1 MLPNRPKYVANS
13 VKYVANWLSRLVTFA
28 PTSHYQIKLSTL
40 VFITYASPML
50 AGLFPVCHIFIAE
63 YRARFLFDVFAR
75 SISIPPRARSL
86 YGETEHSVTH

>member
-1 MLPNRPKYVANS
+1 
-13 VKYVANWLSRLVTFA
+13 
-28 PTSHYQIKLSTL
+28 
-40 VFITYASPML
+40 ML

-86 YGETEHSVTH
+86 YSETDDSVTHWYSRTYTWVITTPRFT